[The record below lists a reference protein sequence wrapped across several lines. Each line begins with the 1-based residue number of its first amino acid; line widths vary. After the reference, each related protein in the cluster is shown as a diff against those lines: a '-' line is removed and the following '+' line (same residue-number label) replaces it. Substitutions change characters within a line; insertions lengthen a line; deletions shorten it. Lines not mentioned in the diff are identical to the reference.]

1 VLARSSAKGRS
12 VATSAL
18 PLAFIHRSAWNRNSP
33 KFGCMIVHRPCPG
46 GVGCSGDALREDRGE
61 EEHEDVSGGCG
72 RDTRPIGPP
81 GFGVPVAC
89 QR

>member
-1 VLARSSAKGRS
+1 
-12 VATSAL
+12 
-18 PLAFIHRSAWNRNSP
+18 
-33 KFGCMIVHRPCPG
+33 MIVHRPCPG